1 MAHPTQHDPHTPGF
15 LPFRALAEKPSR
27 WMGLA
32 ALMAWAD
39 LLLCF
44 EGVLRDQVL
53 EQGGLVHDPFFLG
66 LTAAAAVTLGL
77 FALLRKAPQ
86 GRQMA
91 ERLLRPNALMG
102 FAALG
107 ALVSAAAVGLTSVA
121 QAVDAWAPALLGV
134 VAGIAAA
141 LVYKAVTMAKEMK
154 KYRQELEKI
163 RDNDKYLLDIVQ
175 EGKTVRIEC
184 KDVNTENVELIAED
198 KEG

>member
-1 MAHPTQHDPHTPGF
+1 MF
-15 LPFRALAEKPSR
+15 
-27 WMGLA
+27 
-32 ALMAWAD
+32 
-39 LLLCF
+39 
-44 EGVLRDQVL
+44 
-53 EQGGLVHDPFFLG
+53 
-66 LTAAAAVTLGL
+66 
-77 FALLRKAPQ
+77 
-86 GRQMA
+86 
-91 ERLLRPNALMG
+91 
-102 FAALG
+102 
-107 ALVSAAAVGLTSVA
+107 
-121 QAVDAWAPALLGV
+121 

>member
-1 MAHPTQHDPHTPGF
+1 MVHPTQQDPHTPGF

-86 GRQMA
+86 GRQIGRA
-91 ERLLRPNALMG
+91 H
-102 FAALG
+102 
-107 ALVSAAAVGLTSVA
+107 V
-121 QAVDAWAPALLGV
+121 
-134 VAGIAAA
+134 
-141 LVYKAVTMAKEMK
+141 
-154 KYRQELEKI
+154 
-163 RDNDKYLLDIVQ
+163 
-175 EGKTVRIEC
+175 
-184 KDVNTENVELIAED
+184 
-198 KEG
+198 